1 MFFSESP
8 ECNLINNRLGERFL
22 KCTYCHYECVSRC
35 ENSEKKTISLPFRS
49 IIWAPESCCSDWQLY
64 LHPSSCSGPCFWQQS
79 ATAFSV
85 SQEECVWAATPV
97 EPAQTVTGT
106 QLCSLFTVNA
116 AQVIKLLIIVVNTDV
131 YFLTTYVVSL
141 TTQSAPSQIN
151 LLQFSFIYVA
161 PNHSD
166 SCLKVILD
174 LTVSQRREASMEE
187 LCSLF
192 LVPVFTL
199 ASAFWITWG
208 LFRDFFECLI
218 VQLLGCSINI
228 LFLSCLKNRE
238 GRQLNRICQDR

>member
-22 KCTYCHYECVSRC
+22 KCTYCHYECVSWC

-151 LLQFSFIYVA
+151 SLQFSFIYVA

-166 SCLKVILD
+166 SCLKVLYIQRNQRKPQQSDPPPPWACALVTIGKKKPL
-174 LTVSQRREASMEE
+174 LTVRNLQQNHAQGGEAICCDPLGVRGRRWDKVM
-187 LCSLF
+187 LWNR
-192 LVPVFTL
+192 P
-199 ASAFWITWG
+199 
-208 LFRDFFECLI
+208 RD
-218 VQLLGCSINI
+218 
-228 LFLSCLKNRE
+228 
-238 GRQLNRICQDR
+238 